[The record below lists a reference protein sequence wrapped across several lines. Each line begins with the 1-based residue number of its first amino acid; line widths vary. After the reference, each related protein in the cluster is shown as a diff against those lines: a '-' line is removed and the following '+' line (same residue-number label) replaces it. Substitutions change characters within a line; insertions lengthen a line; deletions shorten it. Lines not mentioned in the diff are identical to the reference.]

1 MGGEKE
7 MNDEHSDEILKEGET
22 TRRAGAVSSSDLAV
36 ECDDDKNGGRRRYGS
51 CHVDVER

>member
-36 ECDDDKNGGRRRYGS
+36 EYDDDKNGGRRRYGS